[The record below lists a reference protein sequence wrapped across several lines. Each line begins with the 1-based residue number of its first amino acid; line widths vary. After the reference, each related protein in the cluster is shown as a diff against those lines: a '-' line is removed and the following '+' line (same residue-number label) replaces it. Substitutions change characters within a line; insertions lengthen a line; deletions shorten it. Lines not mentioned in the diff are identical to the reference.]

1 MNKASNILIVLVFTF
16 RAGGVEIRG
25 LHATPIPKRIPLG
38 VPVLEKN
45 EFVPNFGK
53 SKMKVTNFNIE
64 LVKKSKLYQ
73 IKLHYF
79 VIFNRLKTSSVL
91 TYN

>member
-1 MNKASNILIVLVFTF
+1 MILFIVF

-25 LHATPIPKRIPLG
+25 LHATPIPKRVPLG

-53 SKMKVTNFNIE
+53 SKMKVSY
-64 LVKKSKLYQ
+64 LKLM
-73 IKLHYF
+73 
-79 VIFNRLKTSSVL
+79 R
-91 TYN
+91 